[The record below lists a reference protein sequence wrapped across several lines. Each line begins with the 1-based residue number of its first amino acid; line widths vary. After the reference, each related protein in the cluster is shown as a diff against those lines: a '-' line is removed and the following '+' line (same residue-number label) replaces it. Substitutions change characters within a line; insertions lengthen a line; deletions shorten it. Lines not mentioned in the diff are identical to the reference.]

1 MKKIVLW
8 WSVVVLLLLAGGAW
22 AADIALTTIG
32 QSPDAVMVKVLLKR
46 LGVEAV
52 YEPLLKAEALGAE
65 KVLIA
70 VVGGSTKG
78 LGAAG
83 INADDEKARTV
94 SLLDA
99 AKGKGLHILVMHVG
113 GEGRRGSLS
122 DVFIQTAVPYGEE
135 IILVQG
141 ANADG
146 LFTKLAGTTPLVE
159 VASVSAAQGPLGD
172 VLKRWHVMP

>member
-1 MKKIVLW
+1 MKKIALW
-8 WSVVVLLLLAGGAW
+8 CAIVAWIFQAGSAW

-46 LGVEAV
+46 LGLNAT

-83 INADDEKARTV
+83 INAEDEKARAV
-94 SLLDA
+94 SLLEA
-99 AKGKGLHILVMHVG
+99 AKAKNLHILVMHVG

-122 DVFIQTAVPYGEE
+122 DMFIQTAVPYGEE

-146 LFTKLAGTTPLVE
+146 IFTKLAGNAPLVE

-172 VLKRWHVMP
+172 VLKRWNVMP